1 MVVAP
6 ESLSSLNAEQLRELA
21 RDLIAQVARQDAQIT
36 HSDHQIYQLD
46 HQIGELDLQLTQR
59 DLQIASLD
67 QAITSKD
74 REILY
79 RQAKIDQL
87 THEMAVLKR
96 WKFGRSREQLDAG
109 QVSLLDETIDA
120 DIAAIEQELEDLT
133 PVPKTDNDP
142 ISKPKRAALP
152 AELPRVAVHHEPD
165 STTCGCGCQLKRI
178 GEDVSEKLDYT
189 PGVMTVERHI
199 RGKWACTNC
208 QTLIQ
213 APVPA
218 QIIDK
223 GIPTSGLLA
232 QVLVAKY
239 SDHLPLYRQEAI
251 FGRSGYAIP
260 RSTLAQWV
268 GVCGVQLQPLV
279 DALKATTLQHAV
291 LHADETPVAML
302 KPGNKKT
309 HRAYLWAYAAGAFED
324 LKAVVYDFCETRA
337 GEHCRTFLGEWKG
350 SLVCDDFGGY
360 KAGFANGITEAGCMA
375 HARRKYFDLHVSNKS
390 QIAEQALKYISQ
402 LYDFEREIKH
412 LHADE
417 RRQMRQTQSKP
428 LVDVFH
434 QWMLLQRQKITDGS
448 ATAKALDYSLK
459 RWEALTRFLDDGQ
472 LPIDNN
478 WIENQIRPIAIGRN
492 NWLFAGS
499 LRAGQ
504 RAAAVMSLIQSA
516 KLNGHDPYAYLK
528 DVLARLPT
536 QKQSQIEE
544 LLPHRWQPL
553 TT

>member
-6 ESLSSLNAEQLRELA
+6 ELLSGLNAEQLRELVT
-21 RDLIAQVARQDAQIT
+21 DLIAQVARNDQEISARNVQINT
-36 HSDHQIYQLD
+36 LD
-46 HQIGELDLQLTQR
+46 Q
-59 DLQIASLD
+59 QIASLD
-67 QAITSKD
+67 QTITSKD

-96 WKFGRSREQLDAG
+96 WKFGRSREQLDAA
-109 QVSLLDETIDA
+109 QASLLDETIDA
-120 DIAAIEQELEDLT
+120 DIAAIEQELQDLE
-133 PVPKTDNDP
+133 PPDKAAKEP
-142 ISKPKRAALP
+142 RQAPKRAALP
-152 AELPRVAVHHEPD
+152 PELPRVDLHHEPD
-165 STTCGCGCQLKRI
+165 STTCTCGCQLKRI

-189 PGVMTVERHI
+189 PGVLTVQRHV
-199 RGKWACTNC
+199 RGKWACSEC
-208 QTLIQ
+208 QTLTQ

-223 GIPTSGLLA
+223 GLPTSGLLA

-251 FGRSGYAIP
+251 FGRSGYAIA

-279 DALKATTLQHAV
+279 DALKTAMFQSAV

-309 HRAYLWAYAAGAFED
+309 HRAYLWAYAPSTFDD
-324 LKAVVYDFCETRA
+324 LKAVVYDFCESRA
-337 GEHCRTFLGEWKG
+337 GEHARAFLGDWSG
-350 SLVCDDFGGY
+350 GLVCDDFSGY
-360 KAGFANGITEAGCMA
+360 KASFGTAITEVGCMA
-375 HARRKYFDLHVSNKS
+375 HARRKFFDLHVSNKS
-390 QIAEQALKYISQ
+390 EIAQQALTYIGQ
-402 LYDFEREIKH
+402 LYEVERKVKH
-412 LHADE
+412 LSADE
-417 RRQMRQTQSKP
+417 RGRIRKDKSKP
-428 LVDVFH
+428 LVDALH
-434 QWMLLQRQKITDGS
+434 QWMLLQRQRITDGT

-459 RWEALTRFLDDGQ
+459 RWVALTRFVEDGR

-478 WIENQIRPIAIGRN
+478 WIENQIRPVAIGRG

-516 KLNGHDPYAYLK
+516 KLNGHDPHAYLK

-536 QKQSQIEE
+536 QKNSRIDE
-544 LLPHRWQPL
+544 LLPHNWTPL
-553 TT
+553 LT

>member
-6 ESLSSLNAEQLRELA
+6 ELLSDLNAEQLRELA
-21 RDLIAQVARQDAQIT
+21 RDLIAQI
-36 HSDHQIYQLD
+36 SN
-46 HQIGELDLQLTQR
+46 R
-59 DLQIASLD
+59 DQQIAGLD
-67 QAITSKD
+67 QTISSKD

-96 WKFGRSREQLDAG
+96 WKFGRSREQLDAS

-120 DIAAIEQELEDLT
+120 DIAAIEQELQNLAPPDKVAKE
-133 PVPKTDNDP
+133 PRQQ
-142 ISKPKRAALP
+142 PKRAALP
-152 AELPRVAVHHEPD
+152 PELPRVDLHHEPD
-165 STTCGCGCQLKRI
+165 STTCTCGCQLKRI

-189 PGVMTVERHI
+189 PGVLTVQRHV
-199 RGKWACTNC
+199 RGKWACSAC
-208 QTLIQ
+208 QTLTQ

-223 GIPTSGLLA
+223 GLPTSGLLA

-239 SDHLPLYRQEAI
+239 SDHLPLYRQETI
-251 FGRSGYAIP
+251 FGRSGYPIA

-279 DALKATTLQHAV
+279 DALKTAMFQSAV

-309 HRAYLWAYAAGAFED
+309 HRAYLWAYAPGAFENV
-324 LKAVVYDFCETRA
+324 KAVVYDFCESRA
-337 GEHCRTFLGEWKG
+337 GEHARAFLGEWSG
-350 SLVCDDFGGY
+350 GLVCDDFSGY
-360 KAGFANGITEAGCMA
+360 KASFGAAITEVGCMA
-375 HARRKYFDLHVSNKS
+375 HARRKFFDLHVSNKS
-390 QIAEQALKYISQ
+390 EIALQALTTIGQ
-402 LYDFEREIKH
+402 LYEVERQVKN
-412 LHADE
+412 LKPDE
-417 RRQMRQTQSKP
+417 RGRIRKDKSKP
-428 LVDVFH
+428 LVDALH
-434 QWMLLQRQKITDGS
+434 QWMLLQRQRVTNGT

-459 RWEALTRFLDDGQ
+459 RWAALTRFVQDAR

-478 WIENQIRPIAIGRN
+478 WIENQIRPIAIGRG

-536 QKQSQIEE
+536 QKNSRIDE
-544 LLPHRWQPL
+544 LLPHNWAPL
-553 TT
+553 IT

>member
-6 ESLSSLNAEQLRELA
+6 ESLSNLNAEQLRELA
-21 RDLIAQVARQDAQIT
+21 SDLLAQIANLGQT
-36 HSDHQIYQLD
+36 IS
-46 HQIGELDLQLTQR
+46 
-59 DLQIASLD
+59 
-67 QAITSKD
+67 SKD
-74 REILY
+74 AEILY

-109 QVSLLDETIDA
+109 QASLLDETIDA
-120 DIAAIEQELEDLT
+120 DIAAIEQELQDLA
-133 PVPKTDNDP
+133 PAGNRDKEPRQQP
-142 ISKPKRAALP
+142 RRAALP
-152 AELPRVAVHHEPD
+152 ESLPRVQVHHEPD

-178 GEDVSEKLDYT
+178 GEDVSEKLDYS

-199 RGKWACTNC
+199 RGKWACTSC
-208 QTLIQ
+208 QTLTQ

-239 SDHLPLYRQEAI
+239 SDHLPLYRQEVI

-279 DALKATTLQHAV
+279 DALKDAMLRSTV

-309 HRAYLWAYAAGAFED
+309 HRAYLWAYAPGAFED

-337 GEHCRTFLGEWKG
+337 GEHCRSFLGEWTG
-350 SLVCDDFGGY
+350 ALVTDDFSGY
-360 KAGFANGITEAGCMA
+360 KQGFHNGITEVGCMA
-375 HARRKYFDLHVSNKS
+375 HARRKFFDLHVSNKS

-402 LYDFEREIKH
+402 LYDVEREAKH
-412 LHADE
+412 LDCAA

-428 LVDVFH
+428 LTDAFA
-434 QWMLLQRQKITDGS
+434 QWMLLQRQRITDGS

-459 RWEALTRFLDDGQ
+459 RWDALTRFVGDGQ

-536 QKQSQIEE
+536 HLNSQIEE

-553 TT
+553 LT

>member
-6 ESLSSLNAEQLRELA
+6 ESLPGLNAKQLREIVT
-21 RDLIAQVARQDAQIT
+21 DLIAQAARN
-36 HSDHQIYQLD
+36 
-46 HQIGELDLQLTQR
+46 
-59 DLQIASLD
+59 DLQIRALD
-67 QAITSKD
+67 VQIDERNLHIHALDEQIAGLDKTISSKD

-109 QVSLLDETIDA
+109 QASLLDETIDA
-120 DIAAIEQELEDLT
+120 DIAAIEQELQDLA
-133 PVPKTDNDP
+133 PADNAAKE
-142 ISKPKRAALP
+142 SRQKPKRAALLP
-152 AELPRVAVHHEPD
+152 ELPRVELHHEPD
-165 STTCGCGCQLKRI
+165 STTCSCGCQLKRI

-189 PGVMTVERHI
+189 PGVLTVQRHV
-199 RGKWACTNC
+199 RGKWACSKC
-208 QTLIQ
+208 QTLTQ

-223 GIPTSGLLA
+223 GLPTSGLLA

-239 SDHLPLYRQEAI
+239 ADHLPLYRQESI
-251 FGRSGYAIP
+251 FGRSGYPIA

-279 DALKATTLQHAV
+279 DALKSCMFKSAV

-309 HRAYLWAYAAGAFED
+309 HRAYLWAYAPGIFED

-337 GEHCRTFLGEWKG
+337 GEHARNFLGDWSG
-350 SLVCDDFGGY
+350 GLVCDDFSGY
-360 KAGFANGITEAGCMA
+360 KASFGETITEVGCMA
-375 HARRKYFDLHVSNKS
+375 HARRKFFDLHVSNKS
-390 QIAEQALKYISQ
+390 EIAQQALTYIAQ
-402 LYDFEREIKH
+402 LYKVEREVKH
-412 LHADE
+412 LSADE
-417 RRQMRQTQSKP
+417 RLRIRQTESKP
-428 LVDVFH
+428 LLDALH
-434 QWMLLQRQKITDGS
+434 QWMVLQRQRITDGT

-459 RWEALTRFLDDGQ
+459 RWVALSRFAKDAR

-492 NWLFAGS
+492 NWLYAGS

-536 QKQSQIEE
+536 HRNSLIEE
-544 LLPHRWQPL
+544 LLPHRWVPL
-553 TT
+553 PL